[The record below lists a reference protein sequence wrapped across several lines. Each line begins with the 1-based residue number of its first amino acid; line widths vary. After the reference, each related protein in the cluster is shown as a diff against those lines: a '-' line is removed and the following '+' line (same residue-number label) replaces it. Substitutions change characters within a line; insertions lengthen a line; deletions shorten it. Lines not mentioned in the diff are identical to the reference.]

1 MKNKEIFYI
10 SNLLSLSRFVLLII
24 IVFSLTSAFNSR
36 YLYASL
42 LIIIMWLTDILDGYF
57 ARSRNE
63 VSEIGKIID
72 PVADKTSIITI
83 SMIMVITGI
92 IPLWFFL
99 VIMSRDILI
108 LSGGLYVKK
117 KKGIILQ
124 SNITGKLTV
133 FIIGFTLL
141 NMLIITHF
149 SEQNTNNFFLYH
161 IEKLE
166 LYWNFLILISM
177 VMTVI
182 SIVSYF
188 RKFLKTAFK

>member
-1 MKNKEIFYI
+1 
-10 SNLLSLSRFVLLII
+10 
-24 IVFSLTSAFNSR
+24 
-36 YLYASL
+36 
-42 LIIIMWLTDILDGYF
+42 MWLTDILDGYF

-63 VSEIGKIID
+63 ISELGKVID
-72 PVADKTSIITI
+72 PVADKVSIITI
-83 SMIMVITGI
+83 SLVMVMTGI

-108 LSGGLYVKK
+108 LSGGLAVKK
-117 KKGIILQ
+117 KTGKVLQ

-133 FIIGFTLL
+133 FVIGFTLM

-149 SEQNTNNFFLYH
+149 LSQNTNNFFLYH

-166 LYWNFLILISM
+166 LYWKFLILISM
-177 VMTVI
+177 MMIVI

-188 RKFLKTAFK
+188 RIFLKSVIK

>member
-1 MKNKEIFYI
+1 
-10 SNLLSLSRFVLLII
+10 
-24 IVFSLTSAFNSR
+24 
-36 YLYASL
+36 
-42 LIIIMWLTDILDGYF
+42 MWLTDILDGYF